1 MSNLVVMKTKPIE
14 QLRREVVSLL
24 DRHKGRIIM
33 ICRAYAPEREDLED
47 CFQDVAARIWEGYAN
62 FRGDCAENTWV
73 YRVTINCA
81 VNYSRRRS
89 RRPRTVPLLDHDLI
103 EEECGND
110 ANTRRLYAMIGRLNP
125 FDKAIVL
132 LWLESLPYAEIA
144 AVMGMTP
151 KNVSVRL
158 TRIRL
163 QLKSMASENK

>member
-1 MSNLVVMKTKPIE
+1 
-14 QLRREVVSLL
+14 
-24 DRHKGRIIM
+24 
-33 ICRAYAPEREDLED
+33 
-47 CFQDVAARIWEGYAN
+47 
-62 FRGDCAENTWV
+62 
-73 YRVTINCA
+73 
-81 VNYSRRRS
+81 
-89 RRPRTVPLLDHDLI
+89 
-103 EEECGND
+103 
-110 ANTRRLYAMIGRLNP
+110 MIGRLNP